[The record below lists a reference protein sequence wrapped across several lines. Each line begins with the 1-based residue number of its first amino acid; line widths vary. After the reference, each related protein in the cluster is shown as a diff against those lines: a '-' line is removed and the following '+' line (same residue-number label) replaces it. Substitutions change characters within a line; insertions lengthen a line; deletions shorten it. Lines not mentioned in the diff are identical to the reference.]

1 MKVFH
6 EKFGEGQIINSTEKL
21 DESGN
26 MVSADVMFEHG
37 IVRDMNLSELSEPT
51 KASYRK
57 SAFANKDYHKDAHSW
72 YSSHKNPSERNPELA
87 KQSEKIVN
95 RREKGIALSYAKTN
109 KAEKAKEDAKQFHAK
124 YNEKHGGYDIAHKV
138 TGKVVAHNIAGSG
151 GAALAAADRYNSR
164 NESNEV
170 EEGIKADMKSL
181 DQVQFPNKAHAH
193 QVFSKAATQSGRE
206 AQDVRSGKIWSGDKE
221 RGKAIRGH
229 AIMTSKL
236 ARLSKEE
243 NEVEEDLKPWMRKP
257 GDKDFDKPAYQRKAD
272 YETMGG
278 PPALK
283 KVKDEPK
290 TTSEETELD
299 EAKKPKPVVF
309 EKGGKKATAHHG
321 GDWLPHS
328 VYYHGDKETTLHA
341 SHDDAKAAAEKY
353 VNEATN
359 TSQSS
364 YDAYRKRYSPG
375 GKKRPPN
382 ETSQTKVNEVDL
394 SKVGGKIGQTGGE
407 VVGGVL
413 GGYVG
418 PEGAIVGKS
427 VGKKYGKSIGQV
439 AGKTVDKAVTKWANE
454 SIEVNEE
461 LSHEAHELIYHADN
475 HPTLHK
481 SSHEPITKNLRRK
494 AKAGKYDA
502 AKAKTLWGY
511 HADKAAQSYAKE
523 HGDGTPWH
531 QMFPTHVRKQAAS
544 HWESHHRDEVHEG
557 YEYNLEHL
565 SDGDAD
571 EEGSMAKNQMAT
583 ADRAIKTLNKKIK
596 DKTQLPAW
604 VQSKITNGADQLD
617 TVADYMSGKLKK
629 EEVEQVDEL
638 SKGTMGSYIRKSAG
652 DASNMAKYSK
662 DSDQKIE
669 RRHKGIRM
677 ATNKLT
683 KEELEAVSEAKASPI
698 TGTRLIS
705 KHEGKDGYHTEVR
718 YNPEWQEHSVH
729 HYHNNK
735 HLGEGPVSYHGSG
748 REGREDATDTAHH
761 NIRHNRVING
771 KVHSV
776 KEEVERVDEKIST
789 GSASY
794 NEYSKRYGAG
804 GKKLSPGQQKIAS
817 IAGNP
822 NKIDSADLAKLRNEE
837 TMTEETRVVTP
848 ASAAMRMP
856 AVESAI
862 RDIMGQKLNLR
873 QIAKENEFKNRNK

>member
-6 EKFGEGQIINSTEKL
+6 EKFGEGQTINSTEKL

-37 IVRDMNLSELSEPT
+37 IVRDMNLSELS
-51 KASYRK
+51 K
-57 SAFANKDYHKDAHSW
+57 
-72 YSSHKNPSERNPELA
+72 
-87 KQSEKIVN
+87 
-95 RREKGIALSYAKTN
+95 KTLGN
-109 KAEKAKEDAKQFHAK
+109 YVK
-124 YNEKHGGYDIAHKV
+124 
-138 TGKVVAHNIAGSG
+138 
-151 GAALAAADRYNSR
+151 
-164 NESNEV
+164 
-170 EEGIKADMKSL
+170 
-181 DQVQFPNKAHAH
+181 
-193 QVFSKAATQSGRE
+193 KAATHLYDTGYDQGSNTEKLSSKHSRKLSNI
-206 AQDVRSGKIWSGDKE
+206 VNK
-221 RGKAIRGH
+221 RGVGIFTAATK
-229 AIMTSKL
+229 
-236 ARLSKEE
+236 LSKEE

-353 VNEATN
+353 VNEAKN
-359 TSQSS
+359 TGQSS
-364 YDAYRKRYSPG
+364 YDAYIKRYYPN

-382 ETSQTKVNEVDL
+382 ETSQTK
-394 SKVGGKIGQTGGE
+394 
-407 VVGGVL
+407 
-413 GGYVG
+413 
-418 PEGAIVGKS
+418 
-427 VGKKYGKSIGQV
+427 
-439 AGKTVDKAVTKWANE
+439 
-454 SIEVNEE
+454 VNEE

-571 EEGSMAKNQMAT
+571 EEGSMAKNQMST

-638 SKGTMGSYIRKSAG
+638 SKVTMGSYIRKSAG

-662 DSDQKIE
+662 DSDQKIG

-683 KEELEAVSEAKASPI
+683 KEEVEAVSEAKASPI

-748 REGREDATDTAHH
+748 KEGREEATDTAHH

-862 RDIMGQKLNLR
+862 RDIMEQKLNLR